1 VKDLQTG
8 LFLGF
13 RTAAPQTLFSTA
25 KGGAM
30 AKDLTITGWGE
41 DRPGINAD
49 IGEALGR
56 AGVNIAG
63 TFGSGKVG
71 EIHVLVEDVEGA
83 RRAIAE
89 TGFTVSEERDVVL
102 VQLEDRPGAW
112 GDVARRIADAGVNI
126 DYHYVA
132 TGTRIVVVPDDVE
145 RAREAVGAAAAVV

>member
-1 VKDLQTG
+1 
-8 LFLGF
+8 
-13 RTAAPQTLFSTA
+13 
-25 KGGAM
+25 M

-56 AGVNIAG
+56 AGVNISG
-63 TFGSGKVG
+63 TFGSGKFG
-71 EIHVLVEDVEGA
+71 EIHVLVEDADRA
-83 RRAIAE
+83 RQAVAE

-126 DYHYVA
+126 DLHYIA
-132 TGTRIVVVPDDVE
+132 TGTRIVVVPDDVG